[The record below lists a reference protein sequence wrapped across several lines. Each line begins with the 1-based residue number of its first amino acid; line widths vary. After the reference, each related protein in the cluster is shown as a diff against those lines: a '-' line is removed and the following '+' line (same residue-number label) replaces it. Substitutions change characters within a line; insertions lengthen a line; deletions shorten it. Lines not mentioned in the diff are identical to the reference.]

1 MTIAKINGIDLYYE
15 IGGVDAEA
23 VLFIS
28 GSGGDLR
35 NRPNQFDS
43 PLAQAFHLICYDQR
57 GLGQTANPDGPFTMA
72 DYANDAA
79 GLLDHLEI
87 DRIAVIGVSFGGM
100 VGQEF
105 AIRYP
110 DRVSALVLA
119 CTSSGGAGGASFPLH
134 EIERL
139 PPEERAVTHLK
150 VADTRHTDA
159 WIEANPEKWK
169 KRVALSAG
177 ARREDRDQSGGMKQL
192 EARRDHNTFDRLHQ
206 IQVPTLLT
214 GGEFDGVAPPE
225 NMRAIQQQIVG
236 AELEF
241 FQGGHMFLAQD
252 KTAYPHI
259 IQWLDKHI

>member
-1 MTIAKINGIDLYYE
+1 MTTAKINGIDLYYE
-15 IGGVDAEA
+15 IGGADADT

-57 GLGQTANPDGPFTMA
+57 GLGQTTNPQGPFTMA
-72 DYANDAA
+72 DYADDAA
-79 GLLDHLEI
+79 GLLDHLQI
-87 DRIAVIGVSFGGM
+87 DRIAVVGVSFGGM

-105 AIRYP
+105 ALRHP

-119 CTSSGGAGGASFPLH
+119 CTSCGGAGGASYPLH
-134 EIERL
+134 EIEQL
-139 PPEERAVTHLK
+139 PAEERAVTHLK

-159 WIEANPEKWK
+159 WIEANPQKWA
-169 KRVALSAG
+169 KRVALSTG
-177 ARREDRDQSGGMKQL
+177 ARRGDRDNSGAMKQL
-192 EARRDHNTFDRLHQ
+192 EARSDHDTFNRLHQ
-206 IQVPTLLT
+206 IQVPTLLA

-225 NMRAIQQQIVG
+225 NMRAIQAQIAG

-252 KTAYPHI
+252 KQAYPYI
-259 IQWLDKHI
+259 IQWLMNNM